1 MRGLEG
7 KIAIVAGAATGIGAA
22 TAVRLVEEGA
32 RVVVGDINK
41 DGAEATAARA
51 RSKGG
56 EAVAV
61 QFDVSDEASV
71 KDLIQKTVDQYG
83 DVDVMHVNAA
93 AMHLVLQDTDVINV
107 PLELFDTTI
116 KVNMR
121 GHFLCARH
129 VLPHMLKKKRGALV
143 FTSSEAAFGFAPENP
158 CYSMSKAGI
167 NALVRHIAMQY
178 GRDGIRANAIAPGV
192 VITEEVRPNLSADL
206 IATLQAPV
214 RGPRVGASE
223 DIAAMVAM
231 LLSDDSAYVNGQT
244 ISVNGGSTLR

>member
-1 MRGLEG
+1 MRGLKG
-7 KIAIVAGAATGIGAA
+7 KVAIVAGAATGIGAA

-51 RSKGG
+51 KGKGG
-56 EAVAV
+56 EAIAV
-61 QFDVSDEASV
+61 QFDVSEEASV
-71 KDLIQKTVDQYG
+71 KNLIQKTVDHFG

-107 PLELFDTTI
+107 PMELFDTTM

-129 VLPHMLKKKRGALV
+129 VLPHMLKKNRGALV
-143 FTSSEAAFGFAPENP
+143 FISSEAAFGFAPENP
-158 CYSMSKAGI
+158 CYAMAKVAI
-167 NALVRHIAMQY
+167 TALVRHIAMKY

-192 VITEEVRPNLSADL
+192 VITDEVRPKLSADFL
-206 IATLQAPV
+206 AQLAAPV

-231 LLSDDSAYVNGQT
+231 LLSDDSA
-244 ISVNGGSTLR
+244 